1 MIVLSV
7 YEEENNWR
15 MYVKIRLDGTDD
27 EQYDAVL
34 KLNSK
39 II

>member
-1 MIVLSV
+1 MVKWSV
-7 YEEENNWR
+7 YEEENKWR

-27 EQYDAVL
+27 KQYDAVL
-34 KLNSK
+34 QLNSK